1 MMTQLPLEVIELVVY
16 FLSNKDRLECLTT
29 CKAYYAAFYPILV
42 RSVTIQYRRQFKQFL
57 TTMVRHS
64 FGIHIRE
71 IHLKN
76 RVGITQHEF
85 ELLQRHCPYIEILKF
100 NDWRHYKHPTLQSFR
115 YLQQIPKVYD
125 RFKGQ
130 QALLDRG
137 SSLTHLELSPRV
149 VRDLVL
155 ERLLLSFLTLG
166 SHLTHLT
173 LDGYYSPNTHAG
185 QLQFDHAAWQQL
197 HQSCPH
203 LTHIKMLTVN
213 LTASLA
219 QVKQMT
225 TKEYVHEGMT
235 SLILRE
241 ICMDNPVWLVYLA
254 AQYPNLTILE
264 LRFDLDAFTNYDE
277 SEEKLSRASC
287 SAGFLGLANRLTQL
301 NSLSL
306 QCLKGSHFPG
316 ELFFDALT
324 HREVRL
330 QNLIVRY
337 STDILSRFGLN
348 KSILKAIIHGQQ
360 HTVRSLHIDMWANA
374 HEHFFELLEQLS
386 FCPRLVDLSLASDD
400 FGKFN
405 YNPIPLDMLLS
416 ACPHLQ
422 KLELIRTA
430 LVIEDKH
437 TSRQIH
443 PLRSLRIA
451 ISRVSESL
459 FVYLTNRCPSI
470 SHLEVVTSYWMPR
483 EIEMKIEMPNNTFD
497 YVRISDLNKLNVP
510 GLEGNLCFGT
520 SVNLFAVKQ
529 LDLVEKHQM
538 RYKARKDV
546 SKPRDLTSWYHLY
559 EVEDERR
566 LRYPPCWLRKL
577 HQQEVE
583 SLKYL
588 VEFYKTNYYR
598 DQAGTTGFVVDR
610 YVSKKNW
617 RDDVQF
623 GFVSLTCKSVR
634 TLKYNY
640 NIIDW
645 PK

>member
-1 MMTQLPLEVIELVVY
+1 
-16 FLSNKDRLECLTT
+16 
-29 CKAYYAAFYPILV
+29 
-42 RSVTIQYRRQFKQFL
+42 
-57 TTMVRHS
+57 MVRHDL
-64 FGIHIRE
+64 GLHIRE

-76 RVGITQHEF
+76 RVGITQQEF
-85 ELLQRHCPYIEILKF
+85 ELLQRHCPYLEILKF
-100 NDWRHYKHPTLQSFR
+100 NDWRHYKRPIFQSFQ

-125 RFKGQ
+125 RFKGLQ
-130 QALLDRG
+130 VLLDRG

-149 VRDLVL
+149 VRDLIL
-155 ERLLLSFLTLG
+155 ERLLLPFLTLG
-166 SHLTHLT
+166 NHLTHLT
-173 LDGYYSPNTHAG
+173 LDGYYSPNSHAG
-185 QLQFDHAAWQQL
+185 QLQFDYMGWQLL

-203 LTHIKMLTVN
+203 LTHIQMLTVN
-213 LTASLA
+213 LKASLDQA
-219 QVKQMT
+219 KQMA
-225 TKEYVHEGMT
+225 TKDHVHGSMT
-235 SLILRE
+235 SLVLRE
-241 ICMDNPVWLVYLA
+241 VCMDNPIWLVYLA
-254 AQYPNLTILE
+254 AQYPNLTTLE

-277 SEEKLSRASC
+277 SEEKLSRAGC
-287 SAGFLGLANRLTQL
+287 SAGFLGLANRLTRL
-301 NSLSL
+301 HTLSL

-316 ELFFDALT
+316 ELFFDALA
-324 HREVRL
+324 HRGVRL
-330 QNLIVRY
+330 QNLTVRY
-337 STDILSRFGLN
+337 NTDILSRFGLN
-348 KSILKAIIHGQQ
+348 KSILKAIVRGQQ
-360 HTVRSLHIDMWANA
+360 RTVNSLHMDMWMNA

-386 FCPRLVDLSLASDD
+386 YCLRLTCLSLASDD

-405 YNPIPLDMLLS
+405 YNPIPLDTILS

-443 PLRSLRIA
+443 PLKSLRIA

-483 EIEMKIEMPNNTFD
+483 EIEMRIDMPNNTFD

-529 LDLVEKHQM
+529 LNLLEKHQM
-538 RYKARKDV
+538 RYSKRDDIDV
-546 SKPRDLTSWYHLY
+546 PEDLTSWYHLY
-559 EVEDERR
+559 EIEDERR
-566 LRYPPCWLRKL
+566 LRYPPCCLRKL
-577 HQQEVE
+577 HRQEVD

-588 VEFYKTNYYR
+588 VGFYKTNYYR
-598 DQAGTTGFVVDR
+598 EQAGTTGFIVDR

-617 RDDVQF
+617 RDDVRF

-640 NIIDW
+640 NTIDW
-645 PK
+645 PNQD